1 MNVFEILKNNIFLV
15 FIIILPILCFI
26 TRKISQPLYSIPFFE
41 LNDNSFFG
49 IGKVNIK
56 SNPSEQWIYNIED
69 IYNNTRLFIETKYNK
84 IILYF
89 TFSQSKYYDDY
100 DFSFYVTLII
110 NDSFLTRDNDY
121 IFYSEDFYNNSN
133 LIKISENNVGIIR
146 YFFSRKKIIPL
157 NKISFKYN
165 KKMIQ
170 LSKLNYYLMILN

>member
-1 MNVFEILKNNIFLV
+1 MKLYKIIFFLI

-26 TRKISQPLYSIPFFE
+26 TRKTSHPLYSIPLFE
-41 LNDNSFFG
+41 LNDNSYLG
-49 IGKVNIK
+49 TGKVNLK
-56 SNPSEQWIYNIED
+56 TNPTKQWIYKFEE

-89 TFSQSKYYDDY
+89 TFSQNKYYDDY

>member
-1 MNVFEILKNNIFLV
+1 M
-15 FIIILPILCFI
+15 
-26 TRKISQPLYSIPFFE
+26 
-41 LNDNSFFG
+41 
-49 IGKVNIK
+49 
-56 SNPSEQWIYNIED
+56 
-69 IYNNTRLFIETKYNK
+69 
-84 IILYF
+84 
-89 TFSQSKYYDDY
+89 
-100 DFSFYVTLII
+100 II